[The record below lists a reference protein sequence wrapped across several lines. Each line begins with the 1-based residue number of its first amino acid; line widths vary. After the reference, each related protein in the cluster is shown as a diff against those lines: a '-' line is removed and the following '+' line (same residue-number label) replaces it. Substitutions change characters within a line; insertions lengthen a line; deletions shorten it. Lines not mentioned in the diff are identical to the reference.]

1 MCSAADGVNESEV
14 QAVNLKV
21 IPDHGGFRLS
31 GSVHL
36 KDGTVSPIGYE
47 YENPQYA
54 GAYLSDL
61 TELPYTVRYW
71 TGLTLSADIAA
82 EFAEE
87 EAEAL
92 PDLPVDTISQDTT
105 RGELVSA

>member
-21 IPDHGGFRLS
+21 IPDDGGFRLS

-47 YENPQYA
+47 DEDPQYA
-54 GAYLSDL
+54 GA
-61 TELPYTVRYW
+61 
-71 TGLTLSADIAA
+71 
-82 EFAEE
+82 
-87 EAEAL
+87 
-92 PDLPVDTISQDTT
+92 
-105 RGELVSA
+105 

>member
-1 MCSAADGVNESEV
+1 MCSAAEGINESEV

-21 IPDHGGFRLS
+21 VPGDGGFRVT

-36 KDGTVSPIGYE
+36 KDGTVSRIGYE
-47 YENPQYA
+47 DEDPQYA

-71 TGLTLSADIAA
+71 TGVTLSADIAA

-92 PDLPVDTISQDTT
+92 PDLPVDTISQDT